1 METNTEQ
8 QESAPI
14 VGLWPVP
21 TNWPLYVPVSQAAE
35 IAGVSYELMRKWVDA
50 VGDHIPY
57 IQAGRNKK
65 LVRVAAIPEYLMKKE
80 SL

>member
-1 METNTEQ
+1 METRIEPEALPN
-8 QESAPI
+8 A
-14 VGLWPVP
+14 GMWPVP
-21 TNWPLYVPVSQAAE
+21 TDWPLYVPVDRAAE

-65 LVRVAAIPEYLMKKE
+65 LVRVSAIPEFMMKKE